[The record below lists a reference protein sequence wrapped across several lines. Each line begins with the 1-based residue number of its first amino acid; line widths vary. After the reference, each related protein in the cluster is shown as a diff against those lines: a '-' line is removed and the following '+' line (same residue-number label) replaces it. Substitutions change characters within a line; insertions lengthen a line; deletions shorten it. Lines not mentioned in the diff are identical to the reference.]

1 MAVAVAAAI
10 WLVLDVW
17 RNKTLRAAKVDSI
30 SMSNGGE
37 SYAFF
42 EQEDALRLS
51 RDKIIGKQEDAWRI

>member
-1 MAVAVAAAI
+1 
-10 WLVLDVW
+10 
-17 RNKTLRAAKVDSI
+17 
-30 SMSNGGE
+30 MSNGGE